1 MRKNGYTLI
10 EILVVIAISLIL
22 AGAIFTLY
30 TTIIKENMSKS
41 LIAKKESDAK
51 ILIYQL
57 LKDLE
62 GIGFGV
68 DKSRLK
74 INSEING
81 GNSSDLDNVLTI
93 TDTKDP
99 NDENKIIKI
108 IFLNLSA
115 RDEQYSG
122 CWGYGDITGNLNIS
136 LSKNY
141 LSRDCPSLNNK
152 FLFLDSNKNY
162 KFIETYQNPNIKYA
176 NLVAFYVGDKSYPDN
191 FKVTYFLKIPNE
203 NEDKNILPKECM
215 QWKKEGTQNIP
226 GTGTYSLYR
235 EVNGDTAQPVASC
248 IHTLKFRYGKSDGSY
263 ADSVNSI
270 DELSSVVV
278 CMLIQVGG
286 KQSTQEDVPHFKT
299 DKCSNLNN
307 DIDNAVANNPD
318 MRYYRWATIEEEVIL
333 KNIR

>member
-22 AGAIFTLY
+22 GVAIFTLY
-30 TTIIKENMSKS
+30 TTIIKENISKS

-51 ILIYQL
+51 IMIYQL

-68 DKSRLK
+68 DNSRLK
-74 INSEING
+74 ING
-81 GNSSDLDNVLTI
+81 VNSSDLDNDNPFLTI
-93 TDTKDP
+93 TDNGQT
-99 NDENKIIKI
+99 I

-122 CWGYGDITGNLNIS
+122 CWGYGDVTGNLNIS

-141 LSRDCPSLNNK
+141 LSRDCPLLNNK

-176 NLVAFYVGDKSYPDN
+176 NLVAFYVGDKSYPND
-191 FKVTYFLKIPNE
+191 FKVKYYLDSN
-203 NEDKNILPKECM
+203 NLPKECM
-215 QWKKEGTQNIP
+215 Q
-226 GTGTYSLYR
+226 GTYSLYR
-235 EVNGDTAQPVASC
+235 QVSTDTAQPIASC
-248 IHTLKFRYGKSDGSY
+248 IHTLKLRYGKSDGSY
-263 ADSVNSI
+263 AASVNSI
-270 DELSSVVV
+270 NELSSVVV

-286 KQSTQEDVPHFKT
+286 RQSTQEPVPSFKT
-299 DKCSNLNN
+299 NRCNN
-307 DIDNAVANNPD
+307 ITINETTN